1 MGTTDTFLGY
11 AQDFEQTYV
20 DDDWSRLERYFA
32 PDAVYEV
39 RNVPFA
45 CRLVGP
51 QAIFRG
57 IKKSLDGFDRRMDAR
72 TVAVVDGP
80 YVEGEQ
86 VSLGWTVTYGKRGA
100 PDFVLRGRSS
110 ARIVDG
116 KIVELAD
123 EYPDGMAEEAGT
135 WFAKHAPDAD
145 PSYA

>member
-11 AQDFEQTYV
+11 AQDFEKTYA

-39 RNVPFA
+39 RNVPFG

-57 IKKSLDGFDRRMDAR
+57 IKKSLDGFDRRMDER

-80 YVEGEQ
+80 YVEGER
-86 VSLGWTVTYGKRGA
+86 VSLAGPSPTRSAARRISSFAAVPPR
-100 PDFVLRGRSS
+100 RSS
-110 ARIVDG
+110 VAR
-116 KIVELAD
+116 
-123 EYPDGMAEEAGT
+123 
-135 WFAKHAPDAD
+135 
-145 PSYA
+145 SSS

>member
-11 AQDFEQTYV
+11 AQDFEKTYA

-39 RNVPFA
+39 RNVPFG

-57 IKKSLDGFDRRMDAR
+57 IKKSLDGFDRRMDER

-80 YVEGEQ
+80 YVEGER
-86 VSLGWTVTYGKRGA
+86 VSLGWTVTYAKRGA

-110 ARIVDG
+110 AQVVGG
-116 KIVELAD
+116 KIVELTD
-123 EYPDGMAEEAGT
+123 EYPDGMAAEAGA

-145 PSYA
+145 PSYT